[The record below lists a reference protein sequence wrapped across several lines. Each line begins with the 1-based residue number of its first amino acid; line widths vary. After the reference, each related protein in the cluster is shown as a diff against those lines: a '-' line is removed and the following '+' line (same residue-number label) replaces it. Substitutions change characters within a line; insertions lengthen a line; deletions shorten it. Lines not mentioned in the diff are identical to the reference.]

1 MAATRTTQQDM
12 LRTVYLPTMRMQ
24 FNLRSILF
32 QKIARNT
39 SMYAE
44 GKELSLPIHSGQSGG
59 WGYSSA
65 GVLPPAGYQKV
76 GRHVY
81 NYARA
86 YGRIQ
91 IDGPHVEGA
100 RTSYAAERRPYDFET
115 DNLVKQMRHGMN
127 FDLFQDGTGI
137 VATPASASNS
147 STIVVADG
155 RGLENGQMIDILDT
169 TTGAVNGGVAGAE
182 ITYNRGTKTIS
193 LVSPATL
200 SDYGDVNSNPTN
212 YRVYRHNSRNQ
223 AMMGLK
229 GIVSED
235 NPSGGNLGGIDR
247 TTAANAFWKA
257 NVFGGGGVARRP
269 SLILIEEA
277 RSEVEQVS
285 DGRVNLIIC
294 GYNVWA
300 LLADEL
306 VNQKRFTGDKTKLNG
321 WCTSLMFEDSIPIVR
336 DKHCDP
342 DRMYLLDLNSFEMF
356 QNNEGSWMDSDGAI
370 LSRVQGRHAYEAA
383 WFRFLQLVCHAPNCN
398 AVLTDLD
405 YAIAS

>member
-1 MAATRTTQQDM
+1 MAATRTTQQDL

-24 FNLRSILF
+24 FNLRSILL
-32 QKIARNT
+32 QKLSRNT

-59 WGYSSA
+59 WGYSSS

-81 NYARA
+81 NYARM

-100 RTSYAAERRPYDFET
+100 RTTYAAERRPYDFET
-115 DNLVKQMRHGMN
+115 DNLVKQMRHGLN

-137 VATPASASNS
+137 IATPATATNAS
-147 STIVVADG
+147 TFTVADG
-155 RGLENGQMIDILDT
+155 RGLADGMIVDILDY
-169 TTGAVNGGVAGAE
+169 TTGAVNGGAAGVE
-182 ITYNRGTKTIS
+182 IRYDRGTSTVT
-193 LVSPATL
+193 LVSPGAL
-200 SDYGDVNSNPTN
+200 SDYADVNSNPTN
-212 YRVYRHNSRNQ
+212 YRVYRHNSRND
-223 AMMGLK
+223 AMMGLR
-229 GIVSED
+229 GIVNTA
-235 NPSGGNLGGIDR
+235 NPPGGSLGGIDR
-247 TTAANAFWKA
+247 TVAANAYWKS
-257 NVFGGGGVARRP
+257 NMFSGGGVARRP
-269 SLILIEEA
+269 SLLMIEEA
-277 RSEVEQVS
+277 RSEVEQIS
-285 DGRVNLIIC
+285 DGRTNLIVC

-300 LLADEL
+300 ILADEL
-306 VNQKRFTGDKTKLNG
+306 VNQKRFTGDKKKLNG
-321 WCTSLMFEDSIPIVR
+321 WCTALMFEDDIPIVR

-342 DRMYLLDLNSFEMF
+342 DRMYLLDLNSFELF

-398 AVLTDLD
+398 AVITDLD
-405 YAIAS
+405 YQIAA

>member
-1 MAATRTTQQDM
+1 
-12 LRTVYLPTMRMQ
+12 MQ
-24 FNLRSILF
+24 FNLRSILL
-32 QKIARNT
+32 QKLSRNT

-76 GRHVY
+76 ARHVY
-81 NYARA
+81 NYSRL

-115 DNLVKQMRHGMN
+115 DNLVKQMRHGLN

-137 VATPASASNS
+137 IATPATATSASS
-147 STIVVADG
+147 FTVADG
-155 RGLENGQMIDILDT
+155 RGLADGMIVDVLDYS
-169 TTGAVNGGVAGAE
+169 TGVVNGGVAGAE
-182 ITYNRGTKTIS
+182 IRYDRTNSTVTLI
-193 LVSPATL
+193 SPATL
-200 SDYGDVNSNPTN
+200 GDYSDVNSNPTN
-212 YRVYRHNSRNQ
+212 YRVYRHNSRND
-223 AMMGLK
+223 AIMGLK
-229 GIVSED
+229 GIVNTA
-235 NPSGGNLGGIDR
+235 NPPGGSLGGIDR
-247 TTAANAFWKA
+247 TVAANAYWKS
-257 NVFGGGGVARRP
+257 NLFSGGGVARRP
-269 SLILIEEA
+269 SLLMIEEA

-285 DGRVNLIIC
+285 DGRINLIIC

-306 VNQKRFTGDKTKLNG
+306 VNQKRFTGDKKKLNG
-321 WCTSLMFEDSIPIVR
+321 WATALMFEDDIPIVR

-342 DRMYLLDLNSFEMF
+342 DYMYLLDLNTFELF

-383 WFRFLQLVCHAPNCN
+383 WFRFAQLVCHAPNCN
-398 AVLTDLD
+398 AVITDLD
-405 YAIAS
+405 YTIES